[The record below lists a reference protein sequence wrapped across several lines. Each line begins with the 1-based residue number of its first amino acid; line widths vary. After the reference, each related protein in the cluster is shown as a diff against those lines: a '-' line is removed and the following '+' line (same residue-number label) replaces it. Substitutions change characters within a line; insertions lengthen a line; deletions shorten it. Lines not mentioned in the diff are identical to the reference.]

1 MRLIINN
8 TYKYQA
14 DSHKKSE
21 QYKPQATN
29 SNTTNTNPSSQ
40 LFDFKHFDKK
50 SLSSLIALL
59 ERLLSQLQ
67 GKQKP
72 PEESISYP
80 KTNPDPKPDKQGQT
94 IKGTPRPDRL
104 VGTLRDDH
112 ISGLKGNDRIRGRAG
127 DDHLFGNEGRDKLI
141 GGRGNDTLHGGKG
154 RDTLIGGRGNDTL
167 HGGKGADHL
176 YGGKGNDIFV
186 DNRGKNIIKG
196 GQGEDE
202 VRFSGKRA
210 DYSILVR
217 NETFIFKNKQTGN
230 VNKVTDVETFTFKDQ
245 QITLSD
251 LKNSHIG
258 GEDQQYHTIDGRSN
272 NLQHPDIGKVDSPLR
287 NFLPKDND
295 RAIGGVKHANLPNAR
310 EISNAVFDQPATEST
325 QNSKGLSDMFWLWG
339 QFLDHDIDL
348 TPTNKSEP
356 ASITV
361 PANDPDFVPGS
372 KIPFNRSVAIV
383 DPNTGERSQTNRITA
398 VIDGS
403 NIYGTSQAVQNEI
416 RSFEGGKLIVDQN
429 NRLPKDSKNPQFFLS
444 GDIRVNENVGLT
456 SMHTIW
462 VREHNSIAN
471 QLATENPDWDDN
483 KLFQEARKQVVG
495 EMQAITANEF
505 LPQMLG
511 GEGLS
516 KYQGYNPNVS
526 PQISN
531 AFSTAAYRFGH
542 TMISPNIL
550 RLNEQGEEIPEGN
563 LKLRNAFFQPTKVEE
578 AGVDPILRGFAA
590 QTAQAVDTKLVDDI
604 RNFLF
609 DPSGEGSFDLAAL
622 NIQRGRDHGLPSYND
637 ARIALGA
644 KPLKS
649 FADFGEAGQRLS
661 TIYDSP
667 DDVDL
672 WVGGLTESPEGD
684 SLFGTT
690 FTNILKEQFERTRD
704 GDRFWYENRFS
715 GKELH
720 DLNNVTLAD
729 IIKRN
734 TGVEN
739 IQDNVFVASNN
750 ITQTPNVVTTTRTPL
765 NTNRQG
771 ANGADQAPL
780 NTLIPLAEVA
790 DLITNTVEVSQAEAN
805 AIIAR
810 ARTSATAERALAENA
825 LNQ

>member
-1 MRLIINN
+1 MRLNTSNN
-8 TYKYQA
+8 YKYQP
-14 DSHKKSE
+14 DTHKNVDQHKQQSI
-21 QYKPQATN
+21 N
-29 SNTTNTNPSSQ
+29 RNTTNPLSRGGA
-40 LFDFKHFDKK
+40 FDFKQLDKK
-50 SLSSLIALL
+50 SLSSLFALL
-59 ERLLSQLQ
+59 GRLLSQLQ

-80 KTNPDPKPDKQGQT
+80 KTNPDPKPNGQRRT
-94 IKGTPRPDRL
+94 IKGTPHNDHL
-104 VGTLRDDH
+104 VGTRNDDH
-112 ISGLKGNDRIRGRAG
+112 IRGLKGNDHIRGRGG
-127 DDHLFGNEGRDKLI
+127 DDHLYGN
-141 GGRGNDTLHGGKG
+141 KG

-167 HGGKGADHL
+167 YGGKGADRL
-176 YGGKGNDIFV
+176 YGGKGDDVFV
-186 DNRGKNIIKG
+186 DNKGKNIIKG

-202 VRFSGKRA
+202 VRFAGKRD

-217 NETFIFKNKQTGN
+217 DDTFIFKNKQTGN
-230 VNKVTDVETFTFKDQ
+230 INKVTDVENFTFKDQ
-245 QITLSD
+245 KITLSD
-251 LKNSHIG
+251 LQNSHIG
-258 GEDQQYHTIDGRSN
+258 GEDKQYHTIDGRFN
-272 NLQHPDIGKVDSPLR
+272 NLQQPDIGKIDSPLR

-295 RAIGGVKHANLPNAR
+295 RTIGGVKNASLPNAR

-325 QNSKGLSDMFWLWG
+325 QNHKGLSDMFWLWG

-372 KIPFNRSVAIV
+372 EIPFNRSVAII
-383 DPNTGERSQTNRITA
+383 DPATGERSQTNHITA

-403 NIYGTSQAVQNEI
+403 NIYGTSQAVQDEI
-416 RSFEGGKLIVDQN
+416 RSFDGGKLIVDQN
-429 NRLPKDSKNPQFFLS
+429 NRLPKDSKNPRFFLS
-444 GDIRVNENVGLT
+444 GDVRVNENVGLT

-462 VREHNSIAN
+462 VREHNSIAD
-471 QLATENPDWDDN
+471 QLATENPSWDDN

-505 LPQMLG
+505 LPEMLG
-511 GEGLS
+511 GEGLG
-516 KYQGYNPNVS
+516 KYHGYNPDVS

-531 AFSTAAYRFGH
+531 AFSAAAYRFGH
-542 TMISPNIL
+542 TMISPDIL

-563 LKLRNAFFQPTKVEE
+563 LKLRDAFFQPTKVEE

-590 QTAQAVDTKLVDDI
+590 QTAQAVDAKLVDDI

-637 ARIALGA
+637 SRVALGA
-644 KPLKS
+644 ERLKS

-684 SLFGTT
+684 SLFGST
-690 FTNILKEQFERTRD
+690 FTNILKDQFERTRD

-715 GKELH
+715 GEELH
-720 DLNNVTLAD
+720 ELNNVTLAD
-729 IIKRN
+729 IIRRN

-739 IQDNVFVASNN
+739 IQDDVFVASNN
-750 ITQTPNVVTTTRTPL
+750 IAQTPDQVTTRTAL
-765 NTNRQG
+765 NINRQG
-771 ANGADQAPL
+771 ANGAVGPDGRDGIAAPL
-780 NTLIPLAEVA
+780 DTPVSLAEA
-790 DLITNTVEVSQAEAN
+790 ITLVTDTVEVSRAEAD
-805 AIIAR
+805 AIVAR
-810 ARTSATAERALAENA
+810 ARASAAAERALAEEA
-825 LNQ
+825 LNR